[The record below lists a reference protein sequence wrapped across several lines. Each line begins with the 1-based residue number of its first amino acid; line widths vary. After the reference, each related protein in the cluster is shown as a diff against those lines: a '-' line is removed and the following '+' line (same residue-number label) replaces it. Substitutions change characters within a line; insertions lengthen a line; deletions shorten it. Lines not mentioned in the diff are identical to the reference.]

1 MSHAHAPS
9 TYLPSVPAHNE
20 WAEYLYSYFNYMLSP
35 SSQDRICD
43 VTRDG
48 RVRER
53 LELWKCVLSYANK
66 IKMRI
71 LRRKEEDDSVQ
82 IHIQSLNKVPII
94 QFGDTQFNYLPY
106 VFWTSWNYVGEDS
119 SFSSSFHFPPPD
131 YKPTPPLYIYIQT
144 SKDDDMN
151 GTFGGGGGEICV
163 VKGGTDSKH
172 SFSFLGRSRC
182 SILRRKTIS

>member
-1 MSHAHAPS
+1 
-9 TYLPSVPAHNE
+9 
-20 WAEYLYSYFNYMLSP
+20 MLSP

-106 VFWTSWNYVGEDS
+106 VF
-119 SFSSSFHFPPPD
+119 
-131 YKPTPPLYIYIQT
+131 
-144 SKDDDMN
+144 
-151 GTFGGGGGEICV
+151 
-163 VKGGTDSKH
+163 
-172 SFSFLGRSRC
+172 
-182 SILRRKTIS
+182 